1 MPLTP
6 AEVHSAAFRRPRPG
20 GRGYHEDDVDAFL
33 DDVADEMLRLAAEN
47 RTLSDR
53 LTHEDLAERVR
64 RLELD
69 CLRSQ
74 EHAQALQAEL
84 EQLRAAN
91 KAAVRLDD
99 PRMLE
104 LARRNADEHVA
115 EARREAEA
123 LVEHATTK
131 AGQLVSEA
139 QLRAST
145 IVADARHAYAE
156 AISGIETK
164 RTAALNEISELTE
177 RVERQRTEIAEE
189 ISGRLRDLT
198 GG

>member
-53 LTHEDLAERVR
+53 LTHEDLAERIR
-64 RLELD
+64 RLELE

-74 EHAQALQAEL
+74 EHALALQAEL
-84 EQLRAAN
+84 EQLRAAQ
-91 KAAVRLDD
+91 APVRLDD

-104 LARRNADEHVA
+104 VARRNADEYVA

-145 IVADARHAYAE
+145 IVADARHAHAE
-156 AISGIETK
+156 AVSGIEEQ
-164 RTAALNEISELTE
+164 RTAALDEIGELTE
-177 RVERQRTEIAEE
+177 LVERRRTEIAEA

-198 GG
+198 G